1 MPERG
6 YAVISLKTTG
16 LFPYQ
21 RDRVVEVAVV
31 HLDEGGHITA
41 RWETV
46 VNPESNVGGSANHS
60 ISTAELLRAPTF
72 AQIAPRLVNLLSGR
86 VLVTH
91 NAQFVTGFLM
101 SEFEQIGYAPGRGL
115 EAVCTMQLARRYLP
129 GAGRLLVDCCA
140 AYDIEIGPGP
150 GALVQAVACA
160 SLLAAYVH
168 GSPSAAPWTD
178 ALDRAA
184 LNVWPAIPRATTG
197 PAPVGTALVG
207 TALVGNALVGT
218 EPVWVH
224 RDPTRTD
231 VLATPSFLARVTVK
245 LPDYTGPEKHLDYL
259 ALLDLCLIDRVL
271 LPRETRELRVLAQFS
286 DISPTDC
293 TALHRSYFEDLV
305 RVAWSNGALNIADS
319 AELIAVAR
327 MLDVAP
333 EVVATALATPAVA
346 ARQPVA
352 SIDEVLLE
360 RGDIVVLTGDMARP
374 RADWGKELVAR
385 GLSLGAAV
393 TMRTR
398 LLVAANPESF
408 TGKTGKARDYGIP
421 IVSEFGLRSLI
432 GVH

>member
-46 VNPESNVGGSANHS
+46 VNPESNVGGATNHGV
-60 ISTAELLRAPTF
+60 STAELLRAPTF
-72 AQIAPRLVNLLSGR
+72 AQIAPRLVDLLSGR

-101 SEFEQIGYAPGRGL
+101 SEFGQIGYAPGRGL
-115 EAVCTMQLARRYLP
+115 EAVCTMQLARSYLP

-140 AYDIEIGPGP
+140 AYDIEIEPGP
-150 GALVQAVACA
+150 GALVQAVAGA
-160 SLLAAYVH
+160 SLLAAYLH

-178 ALDRAA
+178 ALDRAE
-184 LNVWPAIPRATTG
+184 LNVWPALPRAAT
-197 PAPVGTALVG
+197 GTAP
-207 TALVGNALVGT
+207 A
-218 EPVWVH
+218 WVH
-224 RDPTRTD
+224 RDPTPTD

-245 LPDYTGPEKHLDYL
+245 LPDYTGPEEHLDYL
-259 ALLDLCLIDRVL
+259 ALLDLCLLDRVL
-271 LPRETRELRVLAQFS
+271 LPRDTRELRIQAEVS
-286 DISPTDC
+286 GISPTDC
-293 TALHRSYFEDLV
+293 AALHRSYFGDLV
-305 RVAWSNGALNIADS
+305 RVAWSSGALSIADS

-327 MLDVAP
+327 MLNVAP
-333 EVVATALATPAVA
+333 EVVATALATPALA
-346 ARQPVA
+346 PRQPVT
-352 SIDEVLLE
+352 SVEEVLLE
-360 RGDIVVLTGDMARP
+360 RGDIVVLTGNMARA

-385 GLSLGAAV
+385 GLSLGTAV

-432 GVH
+432 GVR

>member
-1 MPERG
+1 
-6 YAVISLKTTG
+6 LKTTG

-31 HLDEGGHITA
+31 HLDEGGQMTA
-41 RWETV
+41 RWQTV
-46 VNPESNVGGSANHS
+46 VNPESNVGGSANHG

-91 NAQFVTGFLM
+91 NAQFITGFLM

-115 EAVCTMQLARRYLP
+115 EAVCTMQLARSYLP

-140 AYDIEIGPGP
+140 AYDIEIEPGP
-150 GALVQAVACA
+150 GALVQAAACA

-168 GSPSAAPWTD
+168 GSPNAAPWTE

-184 LNVWPAIPRATTG
+184 LNVWPAISLGAAG
-197 PAPVGTALVG
+197 PTPVSIALVE
-207 TALVGNALVGT
+207 T
-218 EPVWVH
+218 EPIWVH
-224 RDPTRTD
+224 RDPTSTD
-231 VLATPSFLARVTVK
+231 ILATPSFLARVTVK
-245 LPDYTGPEKHLDYL
+245 LPDYTGPEEHLDYL
-259 ALLDLCLIDRVL
+259 ALLDLCLLDRVL
-271 LPRETRELRVLAQFS
+271 LPRETRELRILAQLS
-286 DISPTDC
+286 GISPTDC

-305 RVAWSNGALNIADS
+305 RVAWSNGALSIPDS
-319 AELIAVAR
+319 AELIAVAG

-333 EVVATALATPAVA
+333 EVVATALAAPAEA
-346 ARQPVA
+346 TRQPVA
-352 SIDEVLLE
+352 SIDEVSLE
-360 RGDIVVLTGDMARP
+360 RGDIVVLTGDMARA

-385 GLSLGAAV
+385 GLSLGTAV

-432 GVH
+432 GVR

>member
-46 VNPESNVGGSANHS
+46 VNPESNVGGSANHG

-115 EAVCTMQLARRYLP
+115 EAVCTMHLARSYLP

-140 AYDIEIGPGP
+140 AYDIEIEPGP

-184 LNVWPAIPRATTG
+184 LNVWPAIPRGTTG
-197 PAPVGTALVG
+197 RAQVGTALVG
-207 TALVGNALVGT
+207 A

-224 RDPTRTD
+224 RDPAPTD

-245 LPDYTGPEKHLDYL
+245 LPDYTGPEEHLDYL
-259 ALLDLCLIDRVL
+259 ALLDLCLLDRVL
-271 LPRETRELRVLAQFS
+271 LPHDTRELRVLAQFS
-286 DISPTDC
+286 GISPTDC
-293 TALHRSYFEDLV
+293 TALHRSYFEDLA
-305 RVAWSNGALNIADS
+305 RVAWSCGALSIADS

-327 MLDVAP
+327 MLDVAA
-333 EVVATALATPAVA
+333 EVVATALAAPAVA
-346 ARQPVA
+346 TRQPVA

-360 RGDIVVLTGDMARP
+360 RGDIVVLTGDMARA

-385 GLSLGAAV
+385 GLSLGTAV

-432 GVH
+432 GVR

>member
-46 VNPESNVGGSANHS
+46 VNPESNVGGATNHGV
-60 ISTAELLRAPTF
+60 STVELLRAPTF
-72 AQIAPRLVNLLSGR
+72 AQIAPRLFDLLSGR

-101 SEFEQIGYAPGRGL
+101 SEFDQIGYAPGRGL
-115 EAVCTMQLARRYLP
+115 EAVCTMQLARSYLP

-140 AYDIEIGPGP
+140 AYDIEIEPGP
-150 GALVQAVACA
+150 GALVQAVAGA
-160 SLLAAYVH
+160 SLLAAYLH

-178 ALDRAA
+178 ALDRAE
-184 LNVWPAIPRATTG
+184 LNVWPALPRATTG
-197 PAPVGTALVG
+197 TAPVGTAP
-207 TALVGNALVGT
+207 A
-218 EPVWVH
+218 WVH
-224 RDPTRTD
+224 RDPTPS
-231 VLATPSFLARVTVK
+231 VALATPSFLARVTVK
-245 LPDYTGPEKHLDYL
+245 LPDYTGPEEHLDYL
-259 ALLDLCLIDRVL
+259 ALLDLCLLDRVL
-271 LPRETRELRVLAQFS
+271 LPRDTRELRIQAEVS
-286 DISPTDC
+286 GISPTDC
-293 TALHRSYFEDLV
+293 TALHRGYFEDLV
-305 RVAWSNGALNIADS
+305 RVAWSSGALSIADS

-333 EVVATALATPAVA
+333 EIVATALATPALA
-346 ARQPVA
+346 PRQPVT

-360 RGDIVVLTGDMARP
+360 RGDIVVLTGDMARA

-385 GLSLGAAV
+385 GLSLGTAV

-432 GVH
+432 GVR

>member
-31 HLDEGGHITA
+31 HLDEGGHLTA

-46 VNPESNVGGSANHS
+46 VNPESNVGGTANHGV
-60 ISTAELLRAPTF
+60 STAELLRAPTF
-72 AQIAPRLVNLLSGR
+72 EQIAPRLVDLLRGR

-101 SEFEQIGYAPGRGL
+101 SEFERISYAPGRGL
-115 EAVCTMQLARRYLP
+115 EAVCTMHLARSYLP
-129 GAGRLLVDCCA
+129 GAGRLLSDCCA
-140 AYDIEIGPGP
+140 AYDIEIEPGS

-168 GSPSAAPWTD
+168 GSPSDAPWID
-178 ALDRAA
+178 ALDRAE
-184 LNVWPAIPRATTG
+184 LNFWPDMA
-197 PAPVGTALVG
+197 PAAAAVDGTRLGADLRV
-207 TALVGNALVGT
+207 T

-224 RDPTRTD
+224 RDPAPADALVRQN
-231 VLATPSFLARVTVK
+231 FLARMAVK
-245 LPDYTGPEKHLDYL
+245 LPDYTGPEEHLDYL
-259 ALLDLCLIDRVL
+259 ALLDLCLLDRVL
-271 LPRETRELRVLAQFS
+271 SARDTRELRVLAEFS
-286 DISPTDC
+286 GISAIDC
-293 TALHRSYFEDLV
+293 AALHCSYFEDLV
-305 RVAWSNGALNIADS
+305 RVAWSDGALNIADS
-319 AELIAVAR
+319 TDLIAVAR

-333 EVVATALATPAVA
+333 KVVATALAAPTVA
-346 ARQPVA
+346 PGTSATT
-352 SIDEVLLE
+352 IDEVLLE
-360 RGDIVVLTGDMARP
+360 QGDIVVLTGDMARA

-385 GLSLGAAV
+385 GLSLGTAV
-393 TMRTR
+393 TLRTR

-432 GVH
+432 GVR

>member
-46 VNPESNVGGSANHS
+46 VNPESNVGGATNHGV
-60 ISTAELLRAPTF
+60 STAELLRAPTF
-72 AQIAPRLVNLLSGR
+72 AQIAPRLVDLLSGR

-101 SEFEQIGYAPGRGL
+101 SEFDQIGYAPGRGL
-115 EAVCTMQLARRYLP
+115 EAVCTMQLARSYLP

-140 AYDIEIGPGP
+140 AYDIEIEPGP
-150 GALVQAVACA
+150 GALVQAVAGA
-160 SLLAAYVH
+160 SLLAAYLH

-184 LNVWPAIPRATTG
+184 LNVWPALPRATTG
-197 PAPVGTALVG
+197 TAPVGTA
-207 TALVGNALVGT
+207 
-218 EPVWVH
+218 PVWVH
-224 RDPTRTD
+224 RDPTPTD

-245 LPDYTGPEKHLDYL
+245 LPDYTGPEEHLDYL
-259 ALLDLCLIDRVL
+259 ALLDLCLLDRVL
-271 LPRETRELRVLAQFS
+271 LPRDTRELRIQAEVS
-286 DISPTDC
+286 GISPTDC

-305 RVAWSNGALNIADS
+305 RVAWSSGALSIADS

-333 EVVATALATPAVA
+333 EVVATALATPALA
-346 ARQPVA
+346 PRQPVT
-352 SIDEVLLE
+352 SIEEVLLE
-360 RGDIVVLTGDMARP
+360 RGDIVVLTGNMARA

-385 GLSLGAAV
+385 GLSLGTAV

-432 GVH
+432 GVR

>member
-46 VNPESNVGGSANHS
+46 VNPESNVGGATNHGV
-60 ISTAELLRAPTF
+60 STAELLRAPTF
-72 AQIAPRLVNLLSGR
+72 SQIAPRLVDLLRGR

-115 EAVCTMQLARRYLP
+115 EAVCTMQLARSYLP

-140 AYDIEIGPGP
+140 AYDIEIEPGP

-160 SLLAAYVH
+160 SLLAAYLH

-178 ALDRAA
+178 ALDRAEV
-184 LNVWPAIPRATTG
+184 NVWPALPRAAT
-197 PAPVGTALVG
+197 GTAP
-207 TALVGNALVGT
+207 A
-218 EPVWVH
+218 WVH
-224 RDPTRTD
+224 RDPTPTD
-231 VLATPSFLARVTVK
+231 ILATPSFLARVTVK
-245 LPDYTGPEKHLDYL
+245 LPDYTGPEEHLDYL
-259 ALLDLCLIDRVL
+259 ALLDLCLLDRVL
-271 LPRETRELRVLAQFS
+271 LPRDTRELRIQAEVS
-286 DISPTDC
+286 GISPTDC
-293 TALHRSYFEDLV
+293 AVLHRSYFEDLV
-305 RVAWSNGALNIADS
+305 RVAWSNGELSIADS

-327 MLDVAP
+327 MLDVP
-333 EVVATALATPAVA
+333 SEVVATALAAPAVA
-346 ARQPVA
+346 PRQPVT

-360 RGDIVVLTGDMARP
+360 RGDIVVLTGDMARA

-385 GLSLGAAV
+385 GLSLGTAV

-432 GVH
+432 GVR

>member
-6 YAVISLKTTG
+6 YAVISLKSTG

-46 VNPESNVGGSANHS
+46 VNPESNVGGATNHGV
-60 ISTAELLRAPTF
+60 STAELLRAPTF
-72 AQIAPRLVNLLSGR
+72 AQIASRLVDLLSGR

-101 SEFEQIGYAPGRGL
+101 SEFDQIGYAPGRGL
-115 EAVCTMQLARRYLP
+115 EAVCTMQLARSYLP

-140 AYDIEIGPGP
+140 AYDIEIEPGP
-150 GALVQAVACA
+150 GALVQAVAGA
-160 SLLAAYVH
+160 SLLAAYLH

-178 ALDRAA
+178 ALDRAE
-184 LNVWPAIPRATTG
+184 LNVWPALPRATTG
-197 PAPVGTALVG
+197 TAPA
-207 TALVGNALVGT
+207 
-218 EPVWVH
+218 WVH
-224 RDPTRTD
+224 RDPTPTD

-245 LPDYTGPEKHLDYL
+245 LPDYTGPEEHLDYL
-259 ALLDLCLIDRVL
+259 ALLDLCLLDRVF
-271 LPRETRELRVLAQFS
+271 LPRDTRELRIQAEVS
-286 DISPTDC
+286 GISPTDC

-305 RVAWSNGALNIADS
+305 RVAWSSGALSIADS
-319 AELIAVAR
+319 VELIAVAR

-333 EVVATALATPAVA
+333 EVVATALATPALA
-346 ARQPVA
+346 PRQPVT

-360 RGDIVVLTGDMARP
+360 RGDIVVLTGDMARA

-385 GLSLGAAV
+385 GLALGTAV

-432 GVH
+432 GVR